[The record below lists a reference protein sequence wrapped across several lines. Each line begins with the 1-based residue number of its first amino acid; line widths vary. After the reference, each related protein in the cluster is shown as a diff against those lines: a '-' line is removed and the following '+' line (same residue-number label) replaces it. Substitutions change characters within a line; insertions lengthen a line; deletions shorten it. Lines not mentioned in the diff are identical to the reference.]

1 MKMEEQA
8 RPGQPGTCASPEMTG
23 DVRPPCPNLV
33 HPWRTRQVP
42 SWAWL
47 LVFAFPLLLYAGS
60 LGADFLM
67 DDETIITANTRLAPG
82 QGPLE
87 IFRRPEQ
94 FADFTLPYYRPL
106 VNASYW
112 VDSRLWGSNASGF
125 HLTNLLLHWMATLL
139 VFTFA
144 RALMAEPLWA
154 ALAALVFAAHPIH
167 TESVIMVQGRTDL
180 LGTVFVLLSLLAL
193 LQTLRATDGV
203 QILAAGVASGV
214 ALLGAL
220 LSKEMAITWPAL
232 AAVIVV
238 AYPNA
243 TKEKAARMALL
254 CAVGAAALGVY
265 FWIRGAATSGPLPV
279 DFSRIGTPSLGLVPI
294 TFVTYLGL
302 LVWPFSFSFIRS
314 IPPPETWAD
323 PRIFVNAILAIAIVL
338 SLALLARR
346 NRIVAVGAS
355 WMVITLL
362 PVLNLFPIPGFV
374 VAERY
379 LYLPSVGFCLLLVS
393 WIRQAAFTWAT
404 SKSHLAL
411 AAAVLL
417 LLAAFAAT
425 IQIRAIQWQDP
436 VGVFESMARQTPNSF
451 FVQNNLGLEYLSAGE
466 TQKAVDTLLRAREL
480 EPSNP
485 AVWNNLGLAL
495 RRSGRLLEARSAL
508 ERAIT
513 MNPEYAQ
520 AYENFAELLA
530 AQGDHTGARRVRE
543 RAKAIGAR

>member
-1 MKMEEQA
+1 VREEE
-8 RPGQPGTCASPEMTG
+8 RI
-23 DVRPPCPNLV
+23 DLVRP
-33 HPWRTRQVP
+33 RITRRVP

-47 LVFAFPLLLYAGS
+47 LVFVFPLLLYAGS
-60 LGADFLM
+60 LGVDFLM

-106 VNASYW
+106 VNVSYW
-112 VDSRLWGSNASGF
+112 VDRRLWGSNASGF
-125 HLTNLLLHWMATLL
+125 HFTNLLLHWMATLL
-139 VFTFA
+139 VFTLA

-154 ALAALVFAAHPIH
+154 ALAALLFAAHPIH

-180 LGTVFVLLSLLAL
+180 LGTVLVSLSLLAL
-193 LQTLRATDGV
+193 LRALQATDGAR
-203 QILAAGVASGV
+203 ILAAGVASGV
-214 ALLGAL
+214 ALLAAL

-232 AAVIVV
+232 AALTVV
-238 AYPNA
+238 AYPN
-243 TKEKAARMALL
+243 TSKGKTARIALL
-254 CAVGAAALGVY
+254 CSVGAAALGVY
-265 FWIRGAATSGPLPV
+265 FWMRGAVTGGALPV
-279 DFSRIGTPSLGLVPI
+279 DFSRIGTPGLGLVPI

-314 IPPPETWAD
+314 ISPPETWAD
-323 PRIFVNAILAIAIVL
+323 PRILVSAILASAILL
-338 SLALLARR
+338 SLALLTRR
-346 NRIVAVGAS
+346 NRVAAAGAG

-379 LYLPSVGFCLLLVS
+379 LYLPSVGFCLLLAA
-393 WIRQAAFTWAT
+393 WIRRAAFTWAT

-417 LLAAFAAT
+417 LLVAFTAT
-425 IQIRAIQWQDP
+425 IQVRAIQWQDP
-436 VGVFESMARQTPNSF
+436 VGVFEFMARRTPNSF

-466 TQKAVDTLLRAREL
+466 TQRAVDTLLRAREL

-485 AVWNNLGLAL
+485 AVWNNLGVAL
-495 RRSGRLLEARSAL
+495 RRSGRLSEARSAF
-508 ERAIT
+508 EWAIA
-513 MNPEYAQ
+513 MNPGYAQ

-530 AQGDHTGARRVRE
+530 AQGDQAGARRVRE
-543 RAKAIGAR
+543 RAQAIGAR